1 LICAQEAWSQ
11 LELDS
16 VVFIPVH
23 EPPHREAQLDPGPEE
38 RYELCRAAVAG
49 DERFRVSRVEVDR
62 SGPSYTVETLR
73 LLRRESPEDAFVF
86 IMGADAAMTLDEW
99 RDPEE
104 LLRLAAV
111 AIAERDSL
119 GRDAVEAVLRR
130 LQGIERVSFFPMPN
144 IAISSTMVREHIA
157 SGRPIRYL
165 VPEGVERR
173 IEEAGLYRQG
183 GIS

>member
-1 LICAQEAWSQ
+1 
-11 LELDS
+11 
-16 VVFIPVH
+16 
-23 EPPHREAQLDPGPEE
+23 
-38 RYELCRAAVAG
+38 
-49 DERFRVSRVEVDR
+49 
-62 SGPSYTVETLR
+62 
-73 LLRRESPEDAFVF
+73 
-86 IMGADAAMTLDEW
+86 MTLDEW